1 MVFNYF
7 SYLNNINYNGLFL
20 KMCTLEIPKNV
31 HFYCDHSINPTMVYY
46 YPINLI
52 KLNDKINTC
61 VKKLGIYF

>member
-1 MVFNYF
+1 
-7 SYLNNINYNGLFL
+7 
-20 KMCTLEIPKNV
+20 MCTLEIPKNV

>member
-1 MVFNYF
+1 MVLNYF

-20 KMCTLEIPKNV
+20 KMRTLEIPKNV
-31 HFYCDHSINPTMVYY
+31 HFYCVHSINPTMVYY

-61 VKKLGIYF
+61 VENLGIYL